1 MIEYIFKSYA
11 NIDIFF
17 EMEQKKIKKK
27 SAKAKNFLPFSSA
40 LGVKRWYGVF
50 NKYPNVHRNTL

>member
-17 EMEQKKIKKK
+17 EMEQKKSKKN
-27 SAKAKNFLPFSSA
+27 SVKAKKTFCRFLPL
-40 LGVKRWYGVF
+40 LG
-50 NKYPNVHRNTL
+50 

>member
-17 EMEQKKIKKK
+17 EMEQKKSKKN
-27 SAKAKNFLPFSSA
+27 SVKAKKNSL
-40 LGVKRWYGVF
+40 LGVALSASLLIFRW
-50 NKYPNVHRNTL
+50 

>member
-17 EMEQKKIKKK
+17 EMEQKKSKKK
-27 SAKAKNFLPFSSA
+27 SGKKQSA
-40 LGVKRWYGVF
+40 AGDAAAQSA
-50 NKYPNVHRNTL
+50 

>member
-17 EMEQKKIKKK
+17 EMEQKKSKKN
-27 SAKAKNFLPFSSA
+27 SAKAKKLSA
-40 LGVKRWYGVF
+40 VF
-50 NKYPNVHRNTL
+50 FRSWGEEVVWSVQ